1 MKVNFKETF
10 KDIEG
15 KEILDGGKV
24 TTLRVVAINALMA
37 AYTDEQNLS
46 GEDKLK
52 RWKIAQRIHS
62 DEEDFSVEEIA
73 LIKKLVG
80 KAYNTLIVGQAYEM
94 LEG

>member
-15 KEILDGGKV
+15 NEILDGGKA
-24 TTLRVVAINALMA
+24 TTLQTVAINALMA

-52 RWKIAQRIHS
+52 RWKMSQRIFGG
-62 DEEDFSVEEIA
+62 EEDFSIEDVA
-73 LIKKLVG
+73 LLKKLIG
-80 KAYNTLIVGQAYEM
+80 KAYSTIIVGQAYEM

>member
-15 KEILDGGKV
+15 NEILDDGKA
-24 TTLRVVAINALMA
+24 TTLQTVAINALMA
-37 AYTDEQNLS
+37 TYTDEQNLS

-52 RWKIAQRIHS
+52 RWKMSQRIFGG
-62 DEEDFSVEEIA
+62 EEDFSIEDVA
-73 LIKKLVG
+73 LLKKLIG
-80 KAYNTLIVGQAYEM
+80 KAYSTIIVGQAYEM